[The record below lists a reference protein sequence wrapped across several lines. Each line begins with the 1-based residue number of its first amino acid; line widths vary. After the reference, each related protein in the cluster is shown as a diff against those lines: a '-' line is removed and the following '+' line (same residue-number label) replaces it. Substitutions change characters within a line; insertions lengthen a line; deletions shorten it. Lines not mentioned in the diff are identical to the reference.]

1 MQFIGK
7 GGKKGTGKGF
17 QGYCYV
23 CGEFG
28 HSQWDCNKGKGK
40 GKGWSKGKV
49 GYGKEGSY
57 GKSHG
62 KDSFYSKGSG
72 KDGYYGKGEQG
83 KAWMQKA
90 CFGCGSTEH
99 LLKDCPKNT

>member
-1 MQFIGK
+1 MSGPRPMEVDAVSKGYKWHDSHGHRDFDGVDEHEEKTDEEEAYVQFFGK

-40 GKGWSKGKV
+40 GKG
-49 GYGKEGSY
+49 
-57 GKSHG
+57 
-62 KDSFYSKGSG
+62 
-72 KDGYYGKGEQG
+72 
-83 KAWMQKA
+83 
-90 CFGCGSTEH
+90 
-99 LLKDCPKNT
+99 